1 MTWWTTST
9 QGDEKSFVVVDFALH
24 DLPRWERDILARF
37 SVMMSQAMRGQMEMI
52 QQNHRITFTD
62 TEPQHVSRAELLMK
76 VNEERAGMIRK
87 LLDQEKYDD
96 TGTLLPFS
104 NAYRFTSCNNIGG
117 GQYQAISCLA
127 QGEWKEGRSR
137 GGIATIKHSLNKISA
152 TTGLQQVL
160 QTYLQHPAVMAL
172 PRELRSGNCQEVA
185 QQTMSYIGQLEST
198 KVKNEVSFPTVEDR
212 DPTMRRAMYEL
223 AIDDLV
229 GDLRRLNRVRLRDK
243 YPADYAEDD
252 PRGDREIVD
261 DERWFAITRSPE
273 PHQIPLFFVN
283 GKAVTLLQGRAHFD
297 AGISKRNR
305 HRGVTAPSDVIRAS
319 RPQNIQHKGYTSLN
333 AWYAELPLLDTDDP
347 VIQEILRKRDE
358 LHASNSCGKG
368 RDLDL
373 GLIPM
378 PIMHQERWKPKQHGI
393 LVPLSGDR
401 SRLERI
407 LNRGDLEIA
416 WSRLVCKND
425 EWHLQ
430 LTLRVATPKSFTKP
444 IERILGVSFGID
456 AIATW
461 TLIDANDIVLQQGA
475 FAPNEQI
482 KTFMTEKAGLEWN
495 QEKKRW
501 VGGRGARFAK
511 RLESIAHG
519 VVNKLITLAQSHGAQ
534 LALEDISWV
543 PKQSRDHAQNMLFT
557 AWNYGQLRR
566 YGEYKAP
573 LAHLDTPVFI
583 SDFRV
588 NFTCPNCGACRSAGQ
603 SQERA
608 TTWRENGTL
617 HCRSCSAQTVLT
629 AEHKSVRVAL
639 EGLAFRQRRTS

>member
-1 MTWWTTST
+1 MTWWTTPA
-9 QGDEKSFVVVDFALH
+9 QGDEKTFVVIDFALH
-24 DLPRWERDILARF
+24 DLPRWERDILARL
-37 SVMMSQAMRGQMEMI
+37 SVMMSEALRGQMGTI
-52 QQNHRITFTD
+52 QQNLRVTLTD
-62 TEPQHVSRAELLMK
+62 TEPQYLSRAELLMT
-76 VNEERAGMIRK
+76 VNKERAEMIRK
-87 LLDQEKYDD
+87 LLNQEKYDAD
-96 TGTLLPFS
+96 GGLLPFS
-104 NAYRFTSCNNIGG
+104 NAYRFTSFNDIGG

-137 GGIATIKHSLNKISA
+137 GDVATLKHTLNMIPA

-160 QTYLQHPAVMAL
+160 QTYLQHPSVMAL
-172 PRELRSGNCQEVA
+172 PRELRPGNCQEAA

-198 KVKNEVSFPTVEDR
+198 KVKNNVAFPTVEIR
-212 DPTMRRAMYEL
+212 NPAVRRAMYER

-243 YPADYAEDD
+243 YPTDYADDD

-261 DERWFAITRSPE
+261 DERWFAVTRSPD
-273 PHQIPLFFVN
+273 PHEIPLFFVN
-283 GKAVTLLQGRAHFD
+283 SKAVTLLQGRAHFD

-305 HRGVTAPSDVIRAS
+305 HRGTMQANDAIRAS
-319 RPQNIQHKGYTSLN
+319 RSQSVQRKGYTGLN

-368 RDLDL
+368 RGLDL

-378 PIMHQERWKPKQHGI
+378 PIMHQDRWKQKKHGI

-416 WSRLVCKND
+416 WSRLVCKD
-425 EWHLQ
+425 CEWHLQ
-430 LTLRVATPKSFTKP
+430 LTLRVMTPKSFTHP
-444 IERILGVSFGID
+444 PERILGISFGID

-461 TLIDANDIVLQQGA
+461 TLIDANGAVVEQGA

-482 KTFMTEKAGLEWN
+482 QTFMEEKAGLEWN
-495 QEKKRW
+495 QEKQRW
-501 VGGRGARFAK
+501 VGGRGMRFAK

-519 VVNKLITLAQSHGAQ
+519 VVNKLIVLAQSHGAQ

-543 PKQSRDHAQNMLFT
+543 PKQSRNHTQNILFT

-573 LAHLDTPVFI
+573 LAHIDTPVFV

-588 NFTCPNCGACRSAGQ
+588 NFTCPQCGACRKAQ
-603 SQERA
+603 ETRERA

-629 AEHKSVRVAL
+629 AEQKSVRVAI